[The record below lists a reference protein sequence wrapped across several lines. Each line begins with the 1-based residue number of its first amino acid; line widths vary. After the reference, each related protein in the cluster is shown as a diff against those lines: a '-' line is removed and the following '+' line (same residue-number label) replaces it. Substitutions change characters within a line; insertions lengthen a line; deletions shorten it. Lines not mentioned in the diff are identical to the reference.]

1 MATPQHHLGKT
12 AGCEP
17 DGISDGASRVA
28 TRSATTWCRSSC
40 TFVVRPAFDGPAVI
54 AILVGDG
61 SIANRCLKFKDDWL
75 YTINS
80 RAFFL
85 LVYYCVG

>member
-28 TRSATTWCRSSC
+28 TPPPGVAPPVRS
-40 TFVVRPAFDGPAVI
+40 
-54 AILVGDG
+54 
-61 SIANRCLKFKDDWL
+61 L
-75 YTINS
+75 YVL
-80 RAFFL
+80 RL
-85 LVYYCVG
+85 MVLP